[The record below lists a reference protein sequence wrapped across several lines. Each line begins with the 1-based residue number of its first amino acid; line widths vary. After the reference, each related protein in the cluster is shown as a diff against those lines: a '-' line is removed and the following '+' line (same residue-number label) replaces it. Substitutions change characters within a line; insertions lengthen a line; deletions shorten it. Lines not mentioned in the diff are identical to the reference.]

1 MQFKYIMY
9 LIQKKIKEKVDWWV
23 VIKTKPRCTV
33 DDRYI
38 LEVAY
43 QESPTNVNITTN
55 EELLGHLVDE
65 DEYEEID
72 EVDMRVVE
80 NSKESKQIEEEE
92 EEEEIFFESEF
103 EYDSQDDEILQDE
116 FEFDDY
122 FNGNSDE

>member
-1 MQFKYIMY
+1 M
-9 LIQKKIKEKVDWWV
+9 

-33 DDRYI
+33 DDRYT

-43 QESPTNVNITTN
+43 QESTTNVNITTN

-72 EVDMRVVE
+72 EVNMKVVE

-92 EEEEIFFESEF
+92 EFFFESEF
-103 EYDSQDDEILQDE
+103 EYDSKDDEILHQYRL
-116 FEFDDY
+116 DDY
-122 FNGNSDE
+122 VNGNSDE